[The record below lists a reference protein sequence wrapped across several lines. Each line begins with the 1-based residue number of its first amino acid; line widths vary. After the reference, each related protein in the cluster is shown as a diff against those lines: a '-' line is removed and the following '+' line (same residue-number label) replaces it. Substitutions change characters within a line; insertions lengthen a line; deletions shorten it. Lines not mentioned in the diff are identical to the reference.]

1 MLASGA
7 LLIDRDGVINR
18 RRPGHVTS
26 WAEFEFL
33 PGVVQALREVERWS
47 VRVMVLTN
55 QSAVGRGL
63 ITAPGLDAIHARM
76 ADEVAS
82 GGGWIEA
89 VLSCLHRPDDGCGC
103 RKPRTG
109 LFEAAS
115 RRLGVSLP
123 DSVMIGDSATDIE
136 AAMAA
141 GCGRAVQV
149 GGDAAGLHDAI
160 RLLGL
165 AEPQAAAC

>member
-1 MLASGA
+1 LPGSGA
-7 LLIDRDGVINR
+7 LLLDRDGVINR
-18 RRPGHVTS
+18 RRPGHVRS

-33 PGVVQALREVERWS
+33 PGVLQALREVERWG
-47 VRVMVLTN
+47 VRVIVLTN
-55 QSAVGRGL
+55 QSAVGRAL
-63 ITAPGLDAIHARM
+63 ITGADLDAIHGRM

-82 GGGWIEA
+82 AGGRIEA

-115 RRLGVSLP
+115 RRLGVCLP
-123 DSVMIGDSATDIE
+123 DSVMIGDSQTDVE
-136 AAMAA
+136 AATAA
-141 GCGRAVQV
+141 GCGRAVRV
-149 GGDAAGLHDAI
+149 GVAPVGLLEAV

-165 AEPQAAAC
+165 VEPEVATC